1 MIEEAE
7 ERHQEVDA
15 EVALV
20 EEAEVVEEDH
30 QEVEE
35 ADHQEVELEAA
46 EVVVEAVE
54 VEQESVL
61 ALRFLFNLTR
71 DSREC
76 SF

>member
-7 ERHQEVDA
+7 ELHQEVDA
-15 EVALV
+15 EVASA
-20 EEAEVVEEDH
+20 EEAAVVEEDH

-35 ADHQEVELEAA
+35 AEDAVELEAA
-46 EVVVEAVE
+46 EVVVEAAKA
-54 VEQESVL
+54 EQESVL
-61 ALRFLFNLTR
+61 APRSWSNLMR